1 MEILKGMVREKGFED
16 KECTYMKT
24 DDGKQFYFIEN
35 FQLSNGNIIA
45 CSDLSQGVGNK
56 PRETLGVIT
65 PRGDVIIPF
74 ENKMIKPLENN
85 LLLVEKN
92 TPTTPNVADALA
104 KKDDPQAATSYMND
118 ANTIKSQLKSVMAGG
133 ENYVFDNPFS
143 EAALY
148 TLEGVN
154 VGGNYFS
161 FIGQSGND
169 YYLSTNIVGSSIL
182 KYDSSVNMNSENTNE
197 EMPTSNQENTVDQAS
212 SVPTATNDNAVS
224 SSNQQ
229 QDVNSVSNDQIGN
242 QNSESSLNQEPLVP
256 NIEIPLQLQ
265 QQVEDTPSKEGEAA
279 LPSVDSSNV
288 NSDTVS
294 VPNDSSDQAQEQEVN
309 PTTAPTDTTSEEI
322 PKTELNIDLPLSD
335 VLEENSQD
343 TVANAT
349 DDNVTS
355 TDDTNQKDSMVNID
369 GANLPNDN
377 SSESDNTDLTNEG
390 IQIPSTD
397 QVEEGDSDAAV
408 SNENQSSESL
418 NISSVNMEET
428 EEGDTKTDNSVDGG
442 VDTESQLSENEDS
455 TPFEENDNPSE
466 NTDEE
471 EENDTEEDPSADGG
485 MDIESQLPEK
495 EDGTPLEEGDST
507 SENTDEEEGNDTEE
521 DPSVDG
527 GVDIESQLPDNEDS
541 TSLEENENSSENM
554 DGVGKENFSEENS
567 LEKEEE
573 NEEES
578 YEEYQE
584 DELTNPVII
593 DATNTIRKLLEEN
606 RKQREIIDRQDSEI
620 ETLASS
626 NSILKENNDSKSKE
640 IISLRNSMAKYR
652 NQNSTL
658 SRENNNLKATNTRQ
672 EELIENLKS
681 QNITLKEQVAGITAL
696 GNAVKEATTVI
707 ETHQEDFSEPSE
719 LSYLDTAMGEIAYQ
733 KRKTV

>member
-92 TPTTPNVADALA
+92 TPTTPNVAEALA
-104 KKDDPQAATSYMND
+104 KKADPQAATSYMND

-154 VGGNYFS
+154 VGGDYFS
-161 FIGQSGND
+161 FIGKSGND

-182 KYDSSVNMNSENTNE
+182 KYDSSVNMNNGNTNKEMIPNNSENTI
-197 EMPTSNQENTVDQAS
+197 NQSDNVG
-212 SVPTATNDNAVS
+212 NDNVANSDVEQQAVNINVD
-224 SSNQQ
+224 NQVG
-229 QDVNSVSNDQIGN
+229 DA
-242 QNSESSLNQEPLVP
+242 NSEGSINQEPLVP

-265 QQVEDTPSKEGEAA
+265 QQVEDTSSNETEVS
-279 LPSVDSSNV
+279 LPSVDS
-288 NSDTVS
+288 
-294 VPNDSSDQAQEQEVN
+294 PNDTPDTSSITDDSQKPQEQA
-309 PTTAPTDTTSEEI
+309 TTPPEATSDTTSEEASSVEP

-335 VLEENSQD
+335 TLKEDSQD
-343 TVANAT
+343 IAT
-349 DDNVTS
+349 ADDHTS
-355 TDDTNQKDSMVNID
+355 SNDSMVNID
-369 GANLPNDN
+369 GGSNDN
-377 SSESDNTDLTNEG
+377 SSEDTTTDESDNANLKKED

-397 QVEEGDSDAAV
+397 QVAESTSAEEDD
-408 SNENQSSESL
+408 SNENQSPESPNIPGVNIEGTEDTEVPNTESEGDNVSQ
-418 NISSVNMEET
+418 
-428 EEGDTKTDNSVDGG
+428 EEGDA
-442 VDTESQLSENEDS
+442 
-455 TPFEENDNPSE
+455 PPE
-466 NTDEE
+466 NTDEI
-471 EENDTEEDPSADGG
+471 EENTETDTTEVDKV
-485 MDIESQLPEK
+485 DIESQLPEN
-495 EDGTPLEEGDST
+495 EDTVPLEESDNTLES
-507 SENTDEEEGNDTEE
+507 TDETEE
-521 DPSVDG
+521 DDTETDSSTDG
-527 GVDIESQLPDNEDS
+527 GMDIEPQLPENF
-541 TSLEENENSSENM
+541 EEKEAEEENSSIEN
-554 DGVGKENFSEENS
+554 GF
-567 LEKEEE
+567 EKEEE
-573 NEEES
+573 TEEES

-584 DELTNPVII
+584 EEVTNPVII

-707 ETHQEDFSEPSE
+707 GTHQEDFQEPSE

>member
-65 PRGDVIIPF
+65 PRGDIIIPF

-85 LLLVEKN
+85 LLLVERN
-92 TPTTPNVADALA
+92 TPITPNVADALA
-104 KKDDPQAATSYMND
+104 KKDDSQVATNYMND

-133 ENYVFDNPFS
+133 EDYIFDNPFS

-161 FIGQSGND
+161 FIGKTGND

-182 KYDSSVNMNSENTNE
+182 KYDSSVNMNSGNTSD
-197 EMPTSNQENTVDQAS
+197 EMAPSNQENTVDQDAS
-212 SVPTATNDNAVS
+212 IPSVTNDNAVPPS
-224 SSNQQ
+224 GEQ
-229 QDVNSVSNDQIGN
+229 QDVNASVANQVGN
-242 QNSESSLNQEPLVP
+242 ENSENSLSQEPLVP
-256 NIEIPLQLQ
+256 NIEIPIQLQ
-265 QQVEDTPSKEGEAA
+265 QQVEDNISKGETVNP
-279 LPSVDSSNV
+279 PSVDSSTNIQ
-288 NSDTVS
+288 DTVS
-294 VPNDSSDQAQEQEVN
+294 IPSNSSNQPQGQVVNQPEV
-309 PTTAPTDTTSEEI
+309 TTDTTSEEL
-322 PKTELNIDLPLSD
+322 PKTELNIELPLSD
-335 VLEENSQD
+335 TLGENNQD
-343 TVANAT
+343 TATNGESDNVLTT
-349 DDNVTS
+349 DDNI
-355 TDDTNQKDSMVNID
+355 NQNDGMVNID
-369 GANLPNDN
+369 GDNLPNDSIVEDDTN
-377 SSESDNTDLTNEG
+377 SESDNTDLTNED

-397 QVEEGDSDAAV
+397 QVEEST
-408 SNENQSSESL
+408 SS
-418 NISSVNMEET
+418 
-428 EEGDTKTDNSVDGG
+428 EGDTPKEEQSSVALNIPDG
-442 VDTESQLSENEDS
+442 N
-455 TPFEENDNPSE
+455 
-466 NTDEE
+466 
-471 EENDTEEDPSADGG
+471 TEEDE
-485 MDIESQLPEK
+485 DIEESNTEP
-495 EDGTPLEEGDST
+495 EGDST
-507 SENTDEEEGNDTEE
+507 SIEDGNITPENEDGTEE
-521 DPSVDG
+521 DSNADTSDDG
-527 GVDIESQLPDNEDS
+527 GVNIGTQLPEDF
-541 TSLEENENSSENM
+541 
-554 DGVGKENFSEENS
+554 DENS
-567 LEKEEE
+567 LEKEET
-573 NEEES
+573 EEED

-584 DELTNPVII
+584 EEITNPVII

-606 RKQREIIDRQDSEI
+606 RKQREIIDRQESEI

-652 NQNSTL
+652 NQNATL

-707 ETHQEDFSEPSE
+707 ETHQENLSQPSE
-719 LSYLDTAMGEIAYQ
+719 LSYLDTTMGDVAYQ
-733 KRKTV
+733 KKKTA

>member
-182 KYDSSVNMNSENTNE
+182 KYDSSVNMNSENTNK
-197 EMPTSNQENTVDQAS
+197 EMSTSNQENTVDQAS

-471 EENDTEEDPSADGG
+471 EENDTEEDPS
-485 MDIESQLPEK
+485 
-495 EDGTPLEEGDST
+495 
-507 SENTDEEEGNDTEE
+507 
-521 DPSVDG
+521 VDG